1 MDLYGSSDAAIQMG
15 NARRQQVRDMND
27 RIAQHN
33 KDVSDK
39 IAGLKD
45 QEATTS
51 TVKDIEATGKA
62 LWTGSGMP
70 GKVKAYQDYRAAKL
84 AGTAKGTNVVENT
97 AATQSAD
104 SQSFRQK
111 LFGKQ
116 EIPAPTT
123 ATEEGGLSRVATS
136 ATKEAATDVGESIAS
151 KVGGAAGTAL
161 KTGIKD
167 GAEELGTTLLGKA
180 AKGAGA
186 LGGLAT
192 GGYDIY
198 EDVKAGGIAGNNNWE
213 KAGNI
218 LQIGGAAADIVGTI
232 FPPAAL
238 LGGGLDIASTA
249 TDEIGQKSEEGD
261 KQADLD
267 KQGEDAQES
276 TVSAPIQATIATGR
290 VQ

>member
-15 NARRQQVRDMND
+15 NARRQQVRDLND

-33 KDVSDK
+33 KDVTDK
-39 IAGLKD
+39 ISGLKD
-45 QEATTS
+45 QEATTA

-62 LWTGSGMP
+62 LWTGAGMP
-70 GKVKAYQDYRAAKL
+70 GKVKAYQDYRAANA
-84 AGTAKGTNVVENT
+84 AGTAKATNVVENT

-104 SQSFRQK
+104 SLSFRQK

-116 EIPAPTT
+116 EITAPTT

-136 ATKEAATDVGESIAS
+136 ATEEAATDVGESLAN
-151 KVGGAAGTAL
+151 KVGGATGAAL

-186 LGGLAT
+186 LGGLAV

-198 EDVKAGGIAGNNNWE
+198 QDVEAGGIAGNNNWE
-213 KAGNI
+213 KAGNV
-218 LQIGGAAADIVGTI
+218 LQIGGAAADVVGTI

-238 LGGGLDIASTA
+238 LGGVLDLASAA
-249 TDEIGQKSEEGD
+249 TDEVGEKLDETQKQD
-261 KQADLD
+261 DLTQ
-267 KQGEDAQES
+267 QGKDAQE
-276 TVSAPIQATIATGR
+276 TQVSAPIQATIATGR

>member
-1 MDLYGSSDAAIQMG
+1 MDLYGSSDAAISMG

-70 GKVKAYQDYRAAKL
+70 GKVKAYQDYRAANAAK
-84 AGTAKGTNVVENT
+84 TAKGTNVVDNT

-104 SQSFRQK
+104 SQTFRQK

-116 EIPAPTT
+116 EITAPTT

-136 ATKEAATDVGESIAS
+136 ATEEAATDVGNTIAS
-151 KVGGAAGTAL
+151 KVGGAAGTAF
-161 KTGIKD
+161 KNRN
-167 GAEELGTTLLGKA
+167 
-180 AKGAGA
+180 KGWSRRTRNNSSRESSKGC
-186 LGGLAT
+186 GSTRGF
-192 GGYDIY
+192 GYGWI
-198 EDVKAGGIAGNNNWE
+198 
-213 KAGNI
+213 
-218 LQIGGAAADIVGTI
+218 
-232 FPPAAL
+232 
-238 LGGGLDIASTA
+238 
-249 TDEIGQKSEEGD
+249 
-261 KQADLD
+261 
-267 KQGEDAQES
+267 
-276 TVSAPIQATIATGR
+276 
-290 VQ
+290 

>member
-15 NARRQQVRDMND
+15 NARRQQVRDLND

-33 KDVSDK
+33 KDVTDK
-39 IAGLKD
+39 ISGLKD
-45 QEATTS
+45 QEATTA

-62 LWTGSGMP
+62 LWTGAGMP
-70 GKVKAYQDYRAAKL
+70 GKVKAYQDYRAANA
-84 AGTAKGTNVVENT
+84 AGTAKATNVVENT

-104 SQSFRQK
+104 SLSFRQK

-116 EIPAPTT
+116 EITAPTT

-136 ATKEAATDVGESIAS
+136 ATEEAATDVGESLAN
-151 KVGGAAGTAL
+151 KVGGATGAAL

-186 LGGLAT
+186 LGGLAV

-198 EDVKAGGIAGNNNWE
+198 QDVEAGGIAGNNNWE
-213 KAGNI
+213 KAGNV
-218 LQIGGAAADIVGTI
+218 LQIGGAAADVVGTI

-238 LGGGLDIASTA
+238 LGGVLDLASAA
-249 TDEIGQKSEEGD
+249 TDEVGEKLDETQKQD
-261 KQADLD
+261 DLTQ
-267 KQGEDAQES
+267 QGKDAQE
-276 TVSAPIQATIATGR
+276 TQVSAPIQATIATGR
-290 VQ
+290 VE